1 MTENQVPTWV
11 RVSDILLGIIAVL
24 VSVLVILNTALA
36 IQILILSIAVGLTVV
51 GFARILRGIFSKVL
65 SDPIRALNV
74 AAGLIIAIV
83 ALIPLLFPTLVV
95 QLILLSLAFVLLLV
109 GVIRVVNG
117 GFGKA
122 LPNWLRVVLVVLG
135 CITIAFSF
143 GVFLF
148 PTFGEATLA
157 LLLALGL
164 LTTGLGR
171 ILKGISGI
179 PEIQ

>member
-1 MTENQVPTWV
+1 MTEKPVPTWV
-11 RVSDILLGIIAVL
+11 RVTDILLGIIAIL
-24 VSVLVILNTALA
+24 ASILVILNTALA
-36 IQILILSIAVGLTVV
+36 IQILIFSIGVGLAVL
-51 GFARILRGIFSKVL
+51 GFARILRGMFSKVL

-74 AAGLIIAIV
+74 AAGLVIAIV
-83 ALIPLLFPTLVV
+83 ALVPLLFPALVV

-109 GVIRVVNG
+109 GIVRLVNG

-122 LPNWLRVVLVVLG
+122 LPTWLRGVLVVLG
-135 CITIAFSF
+135 IFTIAFAL

-148 PTFGEATLA
+148 PALGEATLA